1 MSELQKDIRMYL
13 REVKKH
19 LMCPWKMRKQI
30 LNSVESSIYDYTNE
44 KNVQNIKDI
53 YTHFGTPEEIAGTY
67 LPEIDIRKFRKTVI
81 IQRIIL
87 VAAIVLLALLALY
100 LIVLLYASFDAS
112 SSYFTEQIIV
122 FGSNEQYEEIYSD
135 VTSSVETVIYQ

>member
-1 MSELQKDIRMYL
+1 MPELKKDIKMYL

-30 LNSVESSIYDYTNE
+30 LRSVESSIYDYTNE
-44 KNVQNIKDI
+44 KNVQNVKDI

-67 LPEIDIRKFRKTVI
+67 LPATDIKKFKKTVI

-87 VAAIVLLALLALY
+87 AAAIVLFALLAAY
-100 LIVLLYASFDAS
+100 LIVLLYASYDAS
-112 SSYFTEQIIV
+112 LSYFKEDIIV
-122 FGSNEQYEEIYSD
+122 YGSNEQYEELYSD
-135 VTSSVETVIYQ
+135 IASSFETVIYQ